1 MNNKVVDGIELD
13 RLQVVYQSAVEEW
26 IKAIREEAA
35 LASVNHSVAEID
47 RWEAAHFREDSLRN
61 SVKKAKIDYE
71 NALRMK
77 FFNF

>member
-1 MNNKVVDGIELD
+1 MNNKVVDDIELD